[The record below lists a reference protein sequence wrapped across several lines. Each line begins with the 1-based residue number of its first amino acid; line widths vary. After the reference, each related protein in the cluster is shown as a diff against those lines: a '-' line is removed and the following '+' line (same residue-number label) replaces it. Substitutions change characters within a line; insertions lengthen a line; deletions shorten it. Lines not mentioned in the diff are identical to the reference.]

1 MRERRT
7 YTQEFRAGAVAL
19 VERRDRSLVQVAAD
33 LGVNYWTLRNWY
45 NAAMAMR
52 TSSSTAAAASS
63 NETIEQRV
71 ARLEREVVRLERE
84 NARLRKENER
94 LDMERE
100 TLKKAVAFF
109 AKESK

>member
-7 YTQEFRAGAVAL
+7 YTEDFRAGAVAL

-33 LGVNYWTLRNWY
+33 LGVNHWTLRDWY
-45 NAAMAMR
+45 KVAMAKR
-52 TSSSTAAAASS
+52 TRSSTAAAASS

-71 ARLEREVVRLERE
+71 ARLERE

-94 LDMERE
+94 LEMERE
-100 TLKKAVAFF
+100 ILKKAATFF
-109 AKESK
+109 AKESE

>member
-1 MRERRT
+1 MSKRRT
-7 YTQEFRAGAVAL
+7 YTEEFRAGAVAL

-45 NAAMAMR
+45 NAAVAMR
-52 TSSSTAAAASS
+52 TSSSTAADDSS
-63 NETIEQRV
+63 NETFEQRV
-71 ARLEREVVRLERE
+71 ARLERE

-100 TLKKAVAFF
+100 ILKKAVAFF